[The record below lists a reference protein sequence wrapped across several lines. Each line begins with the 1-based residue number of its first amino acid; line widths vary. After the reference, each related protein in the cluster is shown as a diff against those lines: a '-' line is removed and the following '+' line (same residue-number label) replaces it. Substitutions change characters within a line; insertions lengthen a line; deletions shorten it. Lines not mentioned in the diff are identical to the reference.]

1 MGRGRRICSTLLLIM
16 YIDDGVVRVLSAY
29 CRLPEARL
37 LNNRISRMTDS
48 IVFIDPCTSYRQ
60 LSDSD
65 RRTSHVL
72 SGSPKCDNSLPVP
85 VGWYRFT
92 GGAGT
97 QMATSCPRR
106 NRCQTRATGWMQGD
120 LPSTPGTVYNRTV
133 CFSWSLFGR
142 KRGCC
147 ISKLNIKVKR
157 CSGGFYVYELPRTN
171 CDWRYCGQ

>member
-1 MGRGRRICSTLLLIM
+1 VGRGRRICSTLLLIM

-97 QMATSCPRR
+97 QMVVSCPPG
-106 NRCQTRATGWMQGD
+106 NRCQTHGAGWVQGG
-120 LPSTPGTVYNRTV
+120 LPFTVGTVYGRTV
-133 CFSWSLFGR
+133 CFSYTGN
-142 KRGCC
+142 CC
-147 ISKLNIKVKR
+147 HHQNNIRVKCCAPR
-157 CSGGFYVYELPRTN
+157 FYVFELPRTP
-171 CDWRYCGQ
+171 CHYRYCGQ